1 MTETRSE
8 KAKVGSEEV
17 AAYIAG
23 LTAEMVRLAR
33 SHNLSDLTHLLQ
45 MARMEA
51 LQRATSGPDSDSKRI
66 A

>member
-8 KAKVGSEEV
+8 KAKAGSEEV
-17 AAYIAG
+17 AAYISG

-51 LQRATSGPDSDSKRI
+51 LERANSGQDGESKRI